1 LLAAG
6 QPESAFSKLARSFAS
21 QSPPF
26 SITEKGFAF
35 QQAPNIIR
43 DFTFTI
49 NFSSALQQ
57 PHNTK
62 LTSTMQF
69 SVPIEILR
77 YFYSL
82 SADR

>member
-1 LLAAG
+1 LVEG
-6 QPESAFSKLARSFAS
+6 QSKSVFSELARNFTS

-49 NFSSALQQ
+49 NFPSAHQF

-62 LTSTMQF
+62 PTSTMQF

-77 YFYSL
+77 YLYSL
-82 SADR
+82 SVDR